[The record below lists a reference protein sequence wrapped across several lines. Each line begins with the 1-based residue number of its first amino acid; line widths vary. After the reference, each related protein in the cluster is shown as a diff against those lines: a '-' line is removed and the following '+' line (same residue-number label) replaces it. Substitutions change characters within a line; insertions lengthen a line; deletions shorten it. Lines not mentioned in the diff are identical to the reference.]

1 MKTCL
6 RRVKILWTL
15 AGRQRRSRRDC
26 KIALS
31 ELATI
36 FAFTLFATPALAAP
50 PLVTEDAG
58 TLEPGACQLE
68 IEQRNFRRG
77 TERDVL
83 PACNLLFNSEMQLG
97 FLHARPDDAAT
108 EKRWLFQVKK
118 TLWESEPAG
127 LALGIALGTI
137 RLKGNADRAAE
148 RDNYVT
154 LPLTGTVDKT
164 TWSLN
169 AGGARNS
176 AEGKWKRFLAAG
188 VEHDLT
194 DRVTLVGE
202 VFGTRGEPT
211 TAQVGGRY
219 WIVSKKVQ
227 LTASVGQER
236 NGGRDGR
243 WTSLGI
249 RFELE

>member
-1 MKTCL
+1 MKSL
-6 RRVKILWTL
+6 FRVF
-15 AGRQRRSRRDC
+15 
-26 KIALS
+26 ALS
-31 ELATI
+31 I
-36 FAFTLFATPALAAP
+36 ICVPAMAAP

-58 TLEPGACQLE
+58 TLAPGACQLE
-68 IEQRNFRRG
+68 IEQRNFRRS

-83 PACNLLFNSEMQLG
+83 PACNFLFNSEMQLG
-97 FLHARPDDAAT
+97 FLQARPDDAAT

-118 TLWESEPAG
+118 TLWESEPEG
-127 LALGIALGTI
+127 LALGVALGTI
-137 RLKGNADRAAE
+137 RLRGNADRSAE

-169 AGGARNS
+169 AGGTRNS
-176 AEGKWKRFLAAG
+176 AEGKWKRFLAAA

-194 DRVTLVGE
+194 DRLTLVGE

-211 TAQVGGRY
+211 TAQIGGRY

-236 NGGRDGR
+236 NGGREGR

-249 RFELE
+249 RFETE

>member
-1 MKTCL
+1 MKSLFQTF
-6 RRVKILWTL
+6 
-15 AGRQRRSRRDC
+15 
-26 KIALS
+26 ALS
-31 ELATI
+31 IICA
-36 FAFTLFATPALAAP
+36 PALAAP

-58 TLEPGACQLE
+58 TLSPGACQLE
-68 IEQRNFRRG
+68 IEQRNFRRS

-83 PACNLLFNSEMQLG
+83 PACNVLFNSEMQLG
-97 FLHARPDDAAT
+97 FMHARPDDAAS
-108 EKRWLFQVKK
+108 ERRWLFQVKK
-118 TLWESEPAG
+118 TLWESEPEG
-127 LALGIALGTI
+127 LALGVALGTI
-137 RLKGNADRAAE
+137 RLRGNADRPAE

-154 LPLTGTVDKT
+154 LPFTGVVDKT

-176 AEGKWKRFLAAG
+176 AEGKWKRFLAAA

-194 DRVTLVGE
+194 DRLTLVGE

-211 TAQVGGRY
+211 TAQIGGRY
-219 WIVSKKVQ
+219 WIVNKKVQ

-236 NGGRDGR
+236 NGGSEGR

>member
-1 MKTCL
+1 M
-6 RRVKILWTL
+6 R
-15 AGRQRRSRRDC
+15 
-26 KIALS
+26 ALQ
-31 ELATI
+31 I
-36 FAFTLFATPALAAP
+36 FALACVVTPALAAP

-58 TLEPGACQLE
+58 TLSPGACQLE
-68 IEQRNFRRG
+68 FEQRTFRQK

-97 FLHARPDDAAT
+97 FLHARPDDAPT

-118 TLWESEPAG
+118 TLWESEPEG

-137 RLKGNADRAAE
+137 KLQGSSE

-154 LPLTGTVDKT
+154 LPLSGTAGKT

-169 AGGARNS
+169 LGGIRNS
-176 AEGKWKRFLAAG
+176 TEAKWQRFLAAAL
-188 VEHDLT
+188 EHDLT
-194 DRVTLVGE
+194 DRITLVGE
-202 VFGTRGEPT
+202 VFGTGGQPT
-211 TAQVGGRY
+211 TAQIGGRY
-219 WIVSKKVQ
+219 WIVNKKVQ

-236 NGGRDGR
+236 NGGREGR

-249 RFELE
+249 RLELE